1 MMHLLDDVFL
11 PIRSGG
17 HGFQNATEM
26 REGAYVASLLQCGA
40 TMQNCVPDLNERAEH
55 GQYTKSVGEAIDLM
69 AQWKAQ
75 GLKALE
81 DIEPKTIFTQ
91 SRPGMQKKIN
101 REIMQRRQEKMESRI
116 PTCVT
121 VGYQKPSA
129 SDIATRAQRLANCHS
144 TSNAWM
150 TVNPA
155 FYANKMN
162 DIDYSDAC
170 QLRFAELPLMG
181 SGKYCPCGE
190 ELDSQGAH
198 LANCKATKIR
208 AADRNALHSVIAK
221 TTRRFIETSGD
232 RNGKHFVEPGEPKIQ
247 EFFPPKDPNDA
258 NYRGDIAINST
269 AMGEGITIIDV
280 TTVGTTGNTVM
291 EKIGGPTKYKPG
303 MAAKE
308 GEKFKTTHYASKFD
322 LSDQGQGEDPV
333 TMSTICLETTG
344 PAGPETEDVFR
355 QLAAIRAGGNTNNAE
370 GPATPGEEA
379 MALRQLKQQISVSL
393 QSWRARTMRKMR
405 DRYALDHAPALPYV
419 PGHNTPIPTLPPLRY
434 IGLPANRD
442 RTLAVPLPV
451 LPT

>member
-1 MMHLLDDVFL
+1 
-11 PIRSGG
+11 
-17 HGFQNATEM
+17 
-26 REGAYVASLLQCGA
+26 
-40 TMQNCVPDLNERAEH
+40 
-55 GQYTKSVGEAIDLM
+55 
-69 AQWKAQ
+69 
-75 GLKALE
+75 
-81 DIEPKTIFTQ
+81 
-91 SRPGMQKKIN
+91 
-101 REIMQRRQEKMESRI
+101 
-116 PTCVT
+116 
-121 VGYQKPSA
+121 
-129 SDIATRAQRLANCHS
+129 
-144 TSNAWM
+144 
-150 TVNPA
+150 
-155 FYANKMN
+155 
-162 DIDYSDAC
+162 
-170 QLRFAELPLMG
+170 
-181 SGKYCPCGE
+181 
-190 ELDSQGAH
+190 
-198 LANCKATKIR
+198 
-208 AADRNALHSVIAK
+208 
-221 TTRRFIETSGD
+221 
-232 RNGKHFVEPGEPKIQ
+232 
-247 EFFPPKDPNDA
+247 
-258 NYRGDIAINST
+258 
-269 AMGEGITIIDV
+269 
-280 TTVGTTGNTVM
+280 M